1 MDLLK
6 NILLVW
12 AQYREF
18 RATLAELN
26 GYSDR
31 ELAEAGIAR
40 SDIAQVAYEKAERYV
55 MAPVASGRV
64 PAPAWQDP
72 VLVSRR

>member
-1 MDLLK
+1 MGLLK
-6 NILLVW
+6 NIRLVW

-31 ELAEAGIAR
+31 ELAEFGIAR
-40 SDIAQVAYEKAERYV
+40 SDIARVAYEKGVAACDRRRASH
-55 MAPVASGRV
+55 APL
-64 PAPAWQDP
+64 P
-72 VLVSRR
+72 VTTAL